1 MGAIVFSP
9 LAQGLLTDRYLQGI
23 PAGSRASKPWGF
35 LKASNITDDKL
46 QKVAQLNA
54 LAQDRGQTLAQ
65 MALQWVLREGG
76 ADTLIVGA
84 RNPAQLTDSL
94 RSLKA
99 PDWTAGELD
108 AIETILAGA

>member
-1 MGAIVFSP
+1 MTQNRF
-9 LAQGLLTDRYLQGI
+9 LRKTDLTDERLHTLE
-23 PAGSRASKPWGF
+23 A
-35 LKASNITDDKL
+35 
-46 QKVAQLNA
+46 LNS
-54 LAQDRGQTLAQ
+54 LAKGRGQTLAQ

-99 PDWTAGELD
+99 PDWATDELA
-108 AIETILAGA
+108 AIETILSEA